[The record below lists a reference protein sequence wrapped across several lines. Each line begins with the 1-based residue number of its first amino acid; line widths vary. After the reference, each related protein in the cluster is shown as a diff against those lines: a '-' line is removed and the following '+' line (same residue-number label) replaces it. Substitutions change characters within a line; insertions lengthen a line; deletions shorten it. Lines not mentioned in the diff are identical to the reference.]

1 MGLRSPTSVKS
12 AGSPVTASETEIN
25 YSVARLQRDQHE
37 RGHIR
42 RELTLI
48 KEKYSINDY
57 TVLEVGCGLGHN
69 LEIFKRD
76 NRVLGVEGLPD
87 AVAQARVGGLDV
99 RQGDLEA
106 GIDLGTGTADWVL
119 CLDVLEHLVNPMN
132 LMVEIRRVLR
142 EKGRVVINVPNHF
155 DLTGRIKIF
164 LGHDLDVHKF
174 FPESNEWENPHLR
187 FFTHRGITELVTE
200 AGFKVVDDLSARFWS
215 LPKRATVERLGL
227 EPLMRILAGTRPSL
241 FAGGFLLIAEKQV
254 TGIDLRSA
262 SAR

>member
-1 MGLRSPTSVKS
+1 VGSAESLPT
-12 AGSPVTASETEIN
+12 TSESEIN

-42 RELTLI
+42 RELIFI
-48 KEKYSINDY
+48 KEKYNITDCV
-57 TVLEVGCGLGHN
+57 VLEVGCGLGHN

-87 AVAQARVGGLDV
+87 AVTQARVGGLDV

-132 LMVEIRRVLR
+132 LMVEIRRVVR

-174 FPESNEWENPHLR
+174 FPECNEWENPHLR
-187 FFTHRGITELVTE
+187 FFTHRGITELVTA
-200 AGFKVVDDLSARFWS
+200 AGFRVVDDLSARFWS
-215 LPKRATVERLGL
+215 FPKRATVERLKL
-227 EPLMRILAGTRPSL
+227 EPVMRVLARTRPSL

-262 SAR
+262 IDR